1 MTSLFSARTWLLMLS
16 LDALGAVLLLL
27 GIMSGA
33 TLLIVAGVALFCS
46 TSVLITLM
54 VLRNRSGTG

>member
-1 MTSLFSARTWLLMLS
+1 MTSLFPARTWLLMLS
-16 LDALGAVLLLL
+16 LDALGFVLLLL

-33 TLLIVAGVALFCS
+33 TLLIVAGVALFAS
-46 TSVLITLM
+46 TSVLITLI

>member
-1 MTSLFSARTWLLMLS
+1 MTSLFPARTWLLMLS
-16 LDALGAVLLLL
+16 LDALGFVLLLL

>member
-1 MTSLFSARTWLLMLS
+1 MTSLFPARTWLLMLS

-54 VLRNRSGTG
+54 VLRNRSGAG

>member
-33 TLLIVAGVALFCS
+33 TLLIVAGVALVAS

-54 VLRNRSGTG
+54 VLRNRSGAG